1 VCANEANAAD
11 VHQIKFDWLV
21 LTERCSAAA
30 ELNSHFIRKSNPH
43 LRGESM
49 FGAKRIFVLL
59 LVALAMAEA
68 AHAQQTPFHLEEA
81 TIDDVHRAI
90 GKGQITCRGLV
101 HLYINRAQAYNG
113 VSDMLVTKDGEAIPS
128 APGVVR
134 AGAPL
139 KFPTET
145 VAISTLLPNFD
156 QYAGPPIEFGRMVS
170 TASDPTVQQQFGMSI
185 GIPNAGQLNALGTL
199 NIRGERSVTCK
210 GDRDRRPSDGPLPP
224 GSPAVCEEFR
234 KQPDALERAAELD
247 AQYGTNPD
255 LTKMP
260 MYCVAF
266 SFKDAFD
273 TKDMRSTGGGDA
285 NYDIDFPARDQ
296 TLVAQLREK
305 GAIIYAKT
313 ANTEYNGRPVPSI
326 RGAAGGE
333 RGTNRPTK
341 IFVSVQGYQR
351 STWAGNPSDVYDTTR
366 AASLG
371 SSSGSGVSVSA
382 NLTTCSICEETSLS
396 CRGPSNHNAVA
407 LILPH
412 KSLISFLG
420 GAIGAD
426 IYLDRAGI
434 MCRSI
439 KDAAKVLDALKDPAD
454 GYYDPRDIFT
464 TVPRSSILDKPY
476 ADSAT
481 SLGARGSL
489 RGMRIGIVRESMLT
503 FPGTL
508 ADEPIAQA
516 AAKEIKT
523 VLGDY
528 LGATLVESVDP
539 LWPDDPS
546 IPNMSP
552 SYTQALAQLV
562 PIFFPDILYRL
573 KPNGQPQ
580 FPEFV
585 AKIKPTEFAPG
596 KTFGTGTMKPIDYF
610 LNLAEGRVPVPKN
623 LNIRAIEEVVE
634 SNAFTLQFNQYA
646 SRRAADW
653 KARGFTETLTD
664 FSALNARSKFWG
676 DDQRAAFKN
685 WEEMEDM
692 RNALGD
698 RQGIDEHIMMRE
710 LLRRV
715 EMKVIS
721 ENHLDAVVRLHYSL
735 PPGKIGLAPQ
745 PDPPEDIRGELRMG
759 PFAGVTEVLI
769 PAGYVRTVYDPVFVL
784 SADKK
789 RYIPTN
795 NNTPATLPP
804 PGMPFS
810 LVFRAEPGKED
821 IILKIASAYEAASE
835 RRIPPP
841 EFGPLPGEP

>member
-1 VCANEANAAD
+1 
-11 VHQIKFDWLV
+11 
-21 LTERCSAAA
+21 
-30 ELNSHFIRKSNPH
+30 
-43 LRGESM
+43 M
-49 FGAKRIFVLL
+49 FGAKRTFVLL
-59 LVALAMAEA
+59 AVLLAMAA
-68 AHAQQTPFHLEEA
+68 GAHAQQTAFHVEEA
-81 TIDDVHRAI
+81 TIDDVHRTI
-90 GKGQITCRGLV
+90 REGRITCKGLV
-101 HLYINRAQAYNG
+101 EIYLKRAKAYNG
-113 VSDMLVTKDGEAIPS
+113 VSNELVTKDGEAIPP

-139 KFPTET
+139 KFPTQT

-156 QYAGPPIEFGRMVS
+156 QYAGPPIEFGRMEA
-170 TASDPTVQQQFGMSI
+170 TASDPTVQQQFGMTI
-185 GIPNAGQLNALGTL
+185 GIPNAGQLNALGTI

-247 AQYGTNPD
+247 AQYGSNPD
-255 LTKMP
+255 LAKMP

-273 TKDMRSTGGGDA
+273 TKDMRSTGAGDA
-285 NYDIDFPARDQ
+285 RYDIDFPARDQ
-296 TLVAQLREK
+296 TLVAQLRKK

-326 RGAAGGE
+326 RGGAGRE
-333 RGTNRPTK
+333 RGTNRPVK
-341 IFVSVQGYQR
+341 VFVSVQGYQR
-351 STWAGNPSDVYDTTR
+351 SSWSGNPSDVYDTTR

-382 NLTTCSICEETSLS
+382 NLATCSICEETSLS

-407 LILPH
+407 LILPQ

-434 MCRSI
+434 MCRTV
-439 KDAAKVLDALKDPAD
+439 KDAATVLDALKDPAE

-476 ADSAT
+476 ADST
-481 SLGARGSL
+481 VSPGTRGSMH
-489 RGMRIGIVRESMLT
+489 GMRIGIVRESMVT
-503 FPGTL
+503 FPGTM
-508 ADEPIAQA
+508 ADEPISQA
-516 AAKEIKT
+516 AAKEIKAI
-523 VLGDY
+523 LGDY

-546 IPNMSP
+546 IENMSL

-562 PIFFPDILYRL
+562 PVFFPDILYRL
-573 KPNGQPQ
+573 KPDGQPQ
-580 FPEFV
+580 FPEFA

-634 SNAFTLQFNQYA
+634 SNAFTFEFNQYA
-646 SRRAADW
+646 LRRAADW

-664 FSALNARSKFWG
+664 FPALNARSKFWG

-715 EMKVIS
+715 EMRVIS

-745 PDPPEDIRGELRMG
+745 PEPPDTIRGELRMG

-769 PAGYVRTVYDPVFVL
+769 PAGYVQTVYDPVFVL

-795 NNTPATLPP
+795 NNTATTLPP
-804 PGMPFS
+804 PGLPFS
-810 LVFRAEPGKED
+810 LVFRVEPGKED
-821 IILKIASAYEAASE
+821 IILKIASAYEAASK

-841 EFGPLPGEP
+841 EFGPVPGEP

>member
-1 VCANEANAAD
+1 MAFPPSLEIKNNEGPGGSM
-11 VHQIKFDWLV
+11 
-21 LTERCSAAA
+21 CS
-30 ELNSHFIRKSNPH
+30 
-43 LRGESM
+43 LRS
-49 FGAKRIFVLL
+49 AVLL
-59 LVALAMAEA
+59 LGAMLLAPDAN
-68 AHAQQTPFHLEEA
+68 HSQQVGFHLEEA
-81 TIDDVHRAI
+81 TIDDVHHAI
-90 GKGQITCRGLV
+90 RHGQITCKELIQ
-101 HLYINRAQAYNG
+101 LYINRAKAYNG
-113 VSDMLVTKDGEAIPS
+113 VSSLLVTKDGQPIQP

-134 AGAPL
+134 AGSPL
-139 KFPTET
+139 KFPTQT
-145 VAISTLLPNFD
+145 VAISTLLPDFD
-156 QYAGPPIEFGRMVS
+156 QYAGPPIEFGRMES
-170 TASDPTVQQQFGMSI
+170 TASNPEVQQQFGMTV

-199 NIRGERSVTCK
+199 NIRGERSATCR
-210 GDRDRRPSDGPLPP
+210 GDRDRRPADGPLPP
-224 GSPAVCEEFR
+224 ASPAVCEEFR
-234 KQPDALERAAELD
+234 KQPDALEHAAELD
-247 AQYGTNPD
+247 AQYGQNPD
-255 LTKMP
+255 LQKMP
-260 MYCVAF
+260 LYCVAF
-266 SFKDAFD
+266 TFKDSFD
-273 TKDMRSTGGGDA
+273 TKDMRTTGGGDA
-285 NYDIDFPARDQ
+285 RYDIDFPARDQ
-296 TLVAQLREK
+296 TVVAQLREK

-313 ANTEYNGRPVPSI
+313 ANTEYNGRPVPAI
-326 RGAAGGE
+326 RGSTGGE
-333 RGTNRPTK
+333 RGTNKPTK
-341 IFVSVQGYQR
+341 VFVSVQGYQR

-396 CRGPSNHNAVA
+396 CRGPANHNAVA

-426 IYLDRAGI
+426 IYLDRTGI
-434 MCRSI
+434 MCRNLMDSAI
-439 KDAAKVLDALKDPAD
+439 VLDALKNPGS

-464 TVPRSSILDKPY
+464 TVPRSSVLDKPY
-476 ADSAT
+476 SDSLAPGT
-481 SLGARGSL
+481 RGSL

-503 FPGTL
+503 FPGVM
-508 ADEPIAQA
+508 ADEPISQA
-516 AAKEIKT
+516 ATKEIKA

-539 LWPDDPS
+539 LWPDDS
-546 IPNMSP
+546 TIENMSP

-573 KPNGQPQ
+573 RPDGQPQ
-580 FPEFV
+580 FPEFA

-596 KTFGTGTMKPIDYF
+596 KTFGSGTMKPIDYF
-610 LNLAEGRVPVPKN
+610 LALAEGRVPIPKN

-646 SRRAADW
+646 LRRAADW
-653 KARGFTETLTD
+653 KQRGFIETLTD

-685 WEEMEDM
+685 WEEMDDI
-692 RNALGD
+692 RNVLGQ

-715 EMKVIS
+715 EMKVIL

-745 PDPPEDIRGELRMG
+745 PEPQGDVRGELRMG

-804 PGMPFS
+804 PGLPFS

-821 IILKIASAYEAASE
+821 VILKIASAYEAASK

-841 EFGPLPGEP
+841 QFGPIPGEP

>member
-1 VCANEANAAD
+1 MFRMKRAIFLFAA
-11 VHQIKFDWLV
+11 I
-21 LTERCSAAA
+21 
-30 ELNSHFIRKSNPH
+30 
-43 LRGESM
+43 
-49 FGAKRIFVLL
+49 
-59 LVALAMAEA
+59 LAWAEA
-68 AHAQQTPFHLEEA
+68 AYSQQSRFHLQEA
-81 TIDDVHRAI
+81 TINDIHRAI
-90 GKGQITCRGLV
+90 RDGQITCRGLIQ
-101 HLYINRAQAYNG
+101 LYINRAKAYNG
-113 VSDMLVTKDGEAIPS
+113 ASDMLVTRDGAPILLV
-128 APGVVR
+128 PGVIR
-134 AGAPL
+134 AGSPL
-139 KFPTET
+139 KFPTQT
-145 VAISTLLPNFD
+145 IAISELLPNFD
-156 QYAGPPIEFGRMVS
+156 QYAGPPIEFGRMEP
-170 TASDPTVQQQFGMSI
+170 TASDPTVQQQYGMTI

-210 GDRDRRPSDGPLPP
+210 GDRDRRPSDGPLPA

-247 AQYGTNPD
+247 TQYGRNPD
-255 LTKMP
+255 LAKMP

-266 SFKDAFD
+266 SFKDSYD

-285 NYDIDFPARDQ
+285 NYDIDFPARDH

-313 ANTEYNGRPVPSI
+313 ANTEYNGRPVPAI
-326 RGAAGGE
+326 RGGAGAE
-333 RGTNRPTK
+333 RGTNRPVK
-341 IFVSVQGYQR
+341 VFVSTQGYQR
-351 STWAGNPSDVYDTTR
+351 SSWAGNPSDVYDTTR

-382 NLTTCSICEETSLS
+382 NLATCSICEETSMS

-434 MCRSI
+434 MCRTV
-439 KDAAKVLDALKDPAD
+439 KDAAKVLDALKDPAN
-454 GYYDPRDIFT
+454 GYYDSRDIFT
-464 TVPRSSILDKPY
+464 TVPRSSVLNRPY
-476 ADSAT
+476 AASAVSPGT
-481 SLGARGSL
+481 RGSL

-503 FPGTL
+503 FPGIM
-508 ADEPIAQA
+508 ADEPISQA
-516 AAKEIKT
+516 AAKEIKAS
-523 VLGDY
+523 LGDY

-546 IPNMSP
+546 IENMSP
-552 SYTQALAQLV
+552 SYTQVLAQLV
-562 PIFFPDILYRL
+562 PVFFPDILYRL
-573 KPNGQPQ
+573 RRDGQPQ
-580 FPEFV
+580 FPEFA

-596 KTFGTGTMKPIDYF
+596 KTLGTGAMKPIDYF
-610 LNLAEGRVPVPKN
+610 LDLAEGRVPIPRN

-646 SRRAADW
+646 LRRGADW
-653 KARGFTETLTD
+653 KERGYTETLTD
-664 FSALNARSKFWG
+664 FAALNARSKFWG

-685 WEEMEDM
+685 WEEMNNM

-710 LLRRV
+710 LLRRA
-715 EMKVIS
+715 EMKVIM

-745 PDPPEDIRGELRMG
+745 PEPPDDIRGELRMG

-795 NNTPATLPP
+795 NNTPTTLSP
-804 PGMPFS
+804 PGLPFS

-821 IILKIASAYEAASE
+821 IILKIASAYEAASK
-835 RRIPPP
+835 RRAAPP

>member
-1 VCANEANAAD
+1 MFKAIRIFFLFAAMLAATEAAD
-11 VHQIKFDWLV
+11 
-21 LTERCSAAA
+21 S
-30 ELNSHFIRKSNPH
+30 
-43 LRGESM
+43 
-49 FGAKRIFVLL
+49 
-59 LVALAMAEA
+59 
-68 AHAQQTPFHLEEA
+68 QQSRFHLQEA
-81 TIDDVHRAI
+81 TIDDLHRAI
-90 GKGQITCRGLV
+90 RDGQITCRGLV
-101 HLYINRAQAYNG
+101 QFYVNRAKAYNG
-113 VSDMLVTKDGEAIPS
+113 VSDMLVTKDGAPIPP

-134 AGAPL
+134 AGSTL

-156 QYAGPPIEFGRMVS
+156 QYAGLPIEFGRMEP
-170 TASDPTVQQQFGMSI
+170 TASDPAVQQQYGMTI
-185 GIPNAGQLNALGTL
+185 GIPHAGQLNALGTL

-247 AQYGTNPD
+247 AQYGRNPD
-255 LTKMP
+255 LAKLP
-260 MYCVAF
+260 MYCVVF
-266 SFKDAFD
+266 SFKDSYDA
-273 TKDMRSTGGGDA
+273 KDMRSTGGADA

-313 ANTEYNGRPVPSI
+313 ANTEYNGRPVPAI
-326 RGAAGGE
+326 RGSEGGE
-333 RGTNRPTK
+333 RGTNRPVK
-341 IFVSVQGYQR
+341 VFVSVQGYQR
-351 STWAGNPSDVYDTTR
+351 SSWAGNPSEVYDTTR

-382 NLTTCSICEETSLS
+382 NLATCSLCEETSMS

-420 GAIGAD
+420 GSIGAD

-434 MCRSI
+434 MCRTV
-439 KDAAKVLDALKDPAD
+439 KDAAKVLDALKDPAN
-454 GYYDPRDIFT
+454 GYYDSRDIFT
-464 TVPRSSILDKPY
+464 TVPRSSVSDKPY
-476 ADSAT
+476 AASAVSPGT
-481 SLGARGSL
+481 RGSL
-489 RGMRIGIVRESMLT
+489 RGMRIGIIRESMLT
-503 FPGTL
+503 FPGIK
-508 ADEPIAQA
+508 ADEPISEA
-516 AAKEIKT
+516 ASKEIKAI
-523 VLGDY
+523 LGDY

-539 LWPDDPS
+539 LWPEDPS
-546 IPNMSP
+546 LKKLNP

-562 PIFFPDILYRL
+562 PVFFPDILYRL
-573 KPNGQPQ
+573 TRNGQPQ
-580 FPEFV
+580 FPEFA

-596 KTFGTGTMKPIDYF
+596 KTLGSGTMKPIDYF
-610 LNLAEGRVPVPKN
+610 LDLAEGRVPIPKN
-623 LNIRAIEEVVE
+623 LNIRAIEEE
-634 SNAFTLQFNQYA
+634 IEPNAFTFHFNQYA

-653 KARGFTETLTD
+653 KERGFSETLID
-664 FSALNARSKFWG
+664 FPALNARSKFWG

-692 RNALGD
+692 RNALGE

-715 EMKVIS
+715 EMKVIY
-721 ENHLDAVVRLHYSL
+721 ENHLDAVVRVHYSL
-735 PPGKIGLAPQ
+735 PPGKIGLAGQ
-745 PDPPEDIRGELRMG
+745 PEPPGDIRGELRMG

-789 RYIPTN
+789 RYIPTS
-795 NNTPATLPP
+795 NNTPVTLPP
-804 PGMPFS
+804 PGLPFS

-821 IILKIASAYEAASE
+821 VILKIASAYEAAS
-835 RRIPPP
+835 RRRVPPP
-841 EFGPLPGEP
+841 EFGPVPGEP

>member
-1 VCANEANAAD
+1 MFRAKGPFILLAVILAA
-11 VHQIKFDWLV
+11 V
-21 LTERCSAAA
+21 
-30 ELNSHFIRKSNPH
+30 
-43 LRGESM
+43 
-49 FGAKRIFVLL
+49 
-59 LVALAMAEA
+59 EA
-68 AHAQQTPFHLEEA
+68 AYPQQSRFHLQEA
-81 TIDDVHRAI
+81 TIDDLHRAI
-90 GKGQITCRGLV
+90 RNGQITCRGV
-101 HLYINRAQAYNG
+101 VQLYINRAKAYNG
-113 VSDMLVTKDGEAIPS
+113 VSDVLVTKDGAPIPP

-134 AGAPL
+134 AGSPL
-139 KFPTET
+139 KFPTQT

-156 QYAGPPIEFGRMVS
+156 QYAGLPIEFGRMEP
-170 TASDPTVQQQFGMSI
+170 TASDPAVQQQYGMTI
-185 GIPNAGQLNALGTL
+185 GIPSAGQLNALGTL

-210 GDRDRRPSDGPLPP
+210 GDRDRRPSAGPLPP

-247 AQYGTNPD
+247 AQYGRNPD
-255 LTKMP
+255 LAKLP
-260 MYCVAF
+260 MYCIVF
-266 SFKDAFD
+266 SFKDSYDA
-273 TKDMRSTGGGDA
+273 KDMRSTGGADA

-313 ANTEYNGRPVPSI
+313 ANTEYNGRPVPAI
-326 RGAAGGE
+326 RGGAGGE
-333 RGTNRPTK
+333 RGTNRPVK
-341 IFVSVQGYQR
+341 VFVSTQGYQR
-351 STWAGNPSDVYDTTR
+351 SSWAGNPSDVYDTTR

-382 NLTTCSICEETSLS
+382 NLATCSLCEETSMS

-420 GAIGAD
+420 GSIGAD

-434 MCRSI
+434 MCRTV
-439 KDAAKVLDALKDPAD
+439 KDAAKVLDALKDPAN

-464 TVPRSSILDKPY
+464 TVPRSSVSDKPY
-476 ADSAT
+476 AASAVSPAT
-481 SLGARGSL
+481 RGSL
-489 RGMRIGIVRESMLT
+489 RGMRIGIIRESMLT
-503 FPGTL
+503 FPDIK
-508 ADEPIAQA
+508 ADEPISQA
-516 AAKEIKT
+516 AAKEIKAI
-523 VLGDY
+523 LGDY

-539 LWPDDPS
+539 LWPDDPA
-546 IPNMSP
+546 IENMKP

-562 PIFFPDILYRL
+562 PVFFPDILYRL
-573 KPNGQPQ
+573 ARDGQPQ
-580 FPEFV
+580 FPEFA

-596 KTFGTGTMKPIDYF
+596 KTLGSGTMKPIDYF
-610 LNLAEGRVPVPKN
+610 LDLAEGRVPIPKN
-623 LNIRAIEEVVE
+623 LNIRAIEEE
-634 SNAFTLQFNQYA
+634 IEPNAFTFHFNQYA
-646 SRRAADW
+646 LRRAADW
-653 KARGFTETLTD
+653 KERGFTETLID
-664 FSALNARSKFWG
+664 FPTLNARSKFWG

-692 RNALGD
+692 RNALGE

-715 EMKVIS
+715 EMKVIY

-735 PPGKIGLAPQ
+735 PPGKIGLAGQ
-745 PDPPEDIRGELRMG
+745 PEPPHDIRGELRMG

-784 SADKK
+784 SSDKK
-789 RYIPTN
+789 RYISTS

-804 PGMPFS
+804 PGLPFS

-821 IILKIASAYEAASE
+821 IILKIASAYEAASKH
-835 RRIPPP
+835 RVPPP
-841 EFGPLPGEP
+841 EFGPLQGEP